1 MSDDVLD
8 DLRTE
13 LEAVEATPPEEHPEV
28 FDRVHRALVA
38 ELNALEEV

>member
-13 LEAVEATPPEEHPEV
+13 LEGVDETPLQERPEV